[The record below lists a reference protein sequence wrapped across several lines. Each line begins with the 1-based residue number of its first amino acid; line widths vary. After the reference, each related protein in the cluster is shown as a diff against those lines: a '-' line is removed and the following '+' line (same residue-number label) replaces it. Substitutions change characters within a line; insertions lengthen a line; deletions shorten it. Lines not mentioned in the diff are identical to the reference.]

1 MLKYKSHTSNI
12 PIFLTAI
19 KSKVYPQINRSRNL
33 PIHPLMKKTGE
44 IITHITVEYTSLRK
58 STYAKNNIPA
68 KTPNTVIKIKTGTL

>member
-1 MLKYKSHTSNI
+1 MVKYKSHTSNM

-44 IITHITVEYTSLRK
+44 IITHITAEYTSLKK
-58 STYAKNNIPA
+58 STYNKNNIPA
-68 KTPNTVIKIKTGTL
+68 KRPDTVIKTKTISL